1 MRIAT
6 LTMTTMA
13 MMMIT
18 GDGGR
23 GGGGG
28 GEGGGGRRKVKLIK
42 RTIDSWP
49 CRRTLYTWRLQGEQQ
64 DNDTGHTTG
73 SIPMTQQDQL
83 RERAGTTSPEN
94 VCRK

>member
-13 MMMIT
+13 MMMTT

-28 GEGGGGRRKVKLIK
+28 GGGGGGRRKVRLIK
-42 RTIDSWP
+42 LTIDSWP
-49 CRRTLYTWRLQGEQQ
+49 EELSTHGVYRVNNRT
-64 DNDTGHTTG
+64 TTLV
-73 SIPMTQQDQL
+73 TL
-83 RERAGTTSPEN
+83 LAAFR
-94 VCRK
+94 

>member
-18 GDGGR
+18 GDGG

-28 GEGGGGRRKVKLIK
+28 GGGGRRKVKLIK
-42 RTIDSWP
+42 LTIDSWP
-49 CRRTLYTWRLQGEQQ
+49 EELSTHGVYRVNNRT
-64 DNDTGHTTG
+64 TTLV
-73 SIPMTQQDQL
+73 TL
-83 RERAGTTSPEN
+83 LAAFR
-94 VCRK
+94 

>member
-28 GEGGGGRRKVKLIK
+28 GGGTRKVKLIK
-42 RTIDSWP
+42 LTIDSWP
-49 CRRTLYTWRLQGEQQ
+49 EELSTHYRVNNRT
-64 DNDTGHTTG
+64 TTLV
-73 SIPMTQQDQL
+73 TL
-83 RERAGTTSPEN
+83 LAAFR
-94 VCRK
+94 

>member
-23 GGGGG
+23 GRGG
-28 GEGGGGRRKVKLIK
+28 GGGGRRKVKLIK
-42 RTIDSWP
+42 LTIDSWP
-49 CRRTLYTWRLQGEQQ
+49 EELSTHGVYRVNNRT
-64 DNDTGHTTG
+64 TTLVT
-73 SIPMTQQDQL
+73 PL
-83 RERAGTTSPEN
+83 AAFR
-94 VCRK
+94 

>member
-28 GEGGGGRRKVKLIK
+28 RRKVKLIK
-42 RTIDSWP
+42 LTIDSWP
-49 CRRTLYTWRLQGEQQ
+49 EELSTHGVYRVNNRT
-64 DNDTGHTTG
+64 TTLVTLLAAFG
-73 SIPMTQQDQL
+73 
-83 RERAGTTSPEN
+83 
-94 VCRK
+94 

>member
-28 GEGGGGRRKVKLIK
+28 GGGRRKVKLIK

-49 CRRTLYTWRLQGEQQ
+49 EELSTHGVYRVNNRT
-64 DNDTGHTTG
+64 TTLV
-73 SIPMTQQDQL
+73 TL
-83 RERAGTTSPEN
+83 LAAFR
-94 VCRK
+94 

>member
-1 MRIAT
+1 MRMAT

-28 GEGGGGRRKVKLIK
+28 GGGRRKVKLIK
-42 RTIDSWP
+42 LTIDSWP
-49 CRRTLYTWRLQGEQQ
+49 EELSTHGVYRVNNRT
-64 DNDTGHTTG
+64 TTLV
-73 SIPMTQQDQL
+73 TL
-83 RERAGTTSPEN
+83 LAAFR
-94 VCRK
+94 

>member
-28 GEGGGGRRKVKLIK
+28 GGGRRKVKLIK
-42 RTIDSWP
+42 LTIDSWP
-49 CRRTLYTWRLQGEQQ
+49 EELSTHGVYRVNNRT
-64 DNDTGHTTG
+64 TTLV
-73 SIPMTQQDQL
+73 TL
-83 RERAGTTSPEN
+83 LAAFR
-94 VCRK
+94 